1 MKCSLAASWKDTV
14 YNSVMMGSP
23 IFKSEKRKIP
33 YNLNNVKIE
42 NVLIKNVPPSAKYL
56 GVILDENL
64 H

>member
-1 MKCSLAASWKDTV
+1 
-14 YNSVMMGSP
+14 MMGSP

-42 NVLIKNVPPSAKYL
+42 DVLIKNVPPSAKYL